1 MSFPDQHRDGSPT
14 LQQPA
19 RPAIAEIMRFLSQK
33 EGYSDVRILKMTWQK
48 PYLHSGDS
56 AKMPNGRCTG
66 CISLN
71 ALCTH
76 SHQIRVAKVHS
87 GPKNKCSKE
96 LQKQLALLEAK
107 LNVAEPSSSEIPSD
121 VSVSPPS
128 QPEENLPCRAGRTG
142 YVLAKN
148 AMAAK
153 EAYLGRPIV
162 SQFDR
167 PEFWFMQPWEVSREQ
182 KPQYV
187 YPDPDLIASLVN
199 YYFLYDHPVMPLLHR
214 PSFEKSVA
222 EGLHLSDH
230 RFGATLLA
238 VLALASRYS
247 DDPRVFSSGSD
258 PLPSSGWKFFNQV
271 QVIKKSVI
279 ELPSIYDVQLYTLI
293 ALYSIGTSSPNA
305 AWLYI
310 GLGLRFIQERGAHRQ
325 LRHGKKITA
334 EDELWKRAFW
344 CLLSMERTSSA
355 WLGRPPALHLE
366 EYDIELPLEVDDEYW
381 DHPDPDQAFKQ
392 PAGKPSLIAYFIC
405 NIRLGEIQGLTLRR
419 LYGSNKSR
427 VLHGFIGDDWEQQI
441 IAELDSSLDEFL
453 NSIPDHLRW
462 DPNRAGAF
470 FEQSTALLIDCYNLR
485 IMIHRPYIRKPTILA
500 LSSLNKCTG
509 AARAL
514 IHAADVWLHK
524 TQRVIFVHMHT
535 SIFTAAAILLIN
547 LYGAKRAGLPI
558 HAAAELAHVEAA
570 MRILKFHETRFQMTG
585 RLWDMLHHLNS
596 WRGSPPSKGKFTD
609 LPFKGTQ
616 VQVSAF
622 PGVSPQGPSPGM
634 FSTIEGGLSMRL
646 PQHLHPG
653 ATIQNEVPPATSI
666 IPLQRAAI
674 PMQPSFEA
682 ANNYD
687 DVTGFSQI
695 SSDWSNTLGIP
706 NEIVD
711 QHTQSRWGTAPTT
724 FADLADWDAYIESM
738 NSAANSWSTNY
749 DPQLETLFPLPQQ
762 QSSPEGHFFV
772 GG

>member
-1 MSFPDQHRDGSPT
+1 MS
-14 LQQPA
+14 
-19 RPAIAEIMRFLSQK
+19 LSSNQRVPQLRRSCDSCRRRK
-33 EGYSDVRILKMTWQK
+33 VGC
-48 PYLHSGDS
+48 DS
-56 AKMPNGRCTG
+56 AKMPDGRCTG

-71 ALCTH
+71 TACTH
-76 SHQIRVAKVHS
+76 SHQTRVVKVHS
-87 GPKNKCSKE
+87 GPKNKRVKE
-96 LQKQLALLEAK
+96 LQKQLAVLEAK
-107 LNVAEPSSSEIPSD
+107 LNSVETSVSEITH
-121 VSVSPPS
+121 
-128 QPEENLPCRAGRTG
+128 PEENTELADRFQQFSIGSLRHSFFGSSSG

-148 AMAAK
+148 AMTAK
-153 EAYLGRPIV
+153 EAYLGRPIA

-167 PEFWFMQPWEVSREQ
+167 PEFWFMQPWEVSQEQ
-182 KPQYV
+182 KPRYV

-199 YYFLYDHPVMPLLHR
+199 YYFVYDHPVMPLLHR

-222 EGLHLSDH
+222 EDLHLCDH

-247 DDPRVFSSGSD
+247 DDPRVSSSGSD

-325 LRHGKKITA
+325 LRHGKKITT

-355 WLGRPPALHLE
+355 WLGRPSALHLE
-366 EYDIELPLEVDDEYW
+366 EYDVELPLEVDDEYW

-392 PAGKPSLIAYFIC
+392 PSGKPSLIAYFVC
-405 NIRLGEIQGLTLRR
+405 SIRLCEILGLTLRR

-427 VLHGFIGDDWEQQI
+427 VLNGFIGDDWEQQT

-453 NSIPDHLRW
+453 TSIPDHLRW
-462 DPNRAGAF
+462 DPNRTGVF
-470 FEQSTALLIDCYNLR
+470 FEQSTALLVDCHNLR

-500 LSSLNKCTG
+500 LSSLNKCTS

-514 IHAADVWLHK
+514 IHAADVWLHRR
-524 TQRVIFVHMHT
+524 QCVIFVHMHT
-535 SIFTAAAILLIN
+535 PIFTAAAVLLIN

-558 HAAAELAHVEAA
+558 HTAAELAHVEAA

-596 WRGSPPSKGKFTD
+596 WQGSPPPQGKSGQS
-609 LPFKGTQ
+609 PSIGAQ
-616 VQVSAF
+616 MRASAF
-622 PGVSPQGPSPGM
+622 EGAPPSQGPSTAEDR
-634 FSTIEGGLSMRL
+634 FSMR
-646 PQHLHPG
+646 PPHHLQPVT
-653 ATIQNEVPPATSI
+653 AQQASM
-666 IPLQRAAI
+666 A
-674 PMQPSFEA
+674 MQPSFA
-682 ANNYD
+682 AATDYD
-687 DVTGFSQI
+687 DATGLSGHWN
-695 SSDWSNTLGIP
+695 STPGNT

-711 QHTQSRWGTAPTT
+711 ERIQPRWGIAPTT
-724 FADLADWDAYIESM
+724 FEDLADWNAYIESM

-749 DPQLETLFPLPQQ
+749 DPQLAALFPLPQQ
-762 QSSPEGHFFV
+762 QSSPEGHFVV
-772 GG
+772 G